1 MGGKGVNQQ
10 TLTVKGYA
18 TVSLPPDTIDVTLKL
33 TTRAKTYEQT
43 LSEMNDQIQELA
55 TCLATVG
62 FVKTEIKT
70 KRMEASLDREQV
82 KNEAGDY
89 VWVVIGY
96 VAECVQILSFDL
108 EISRVS
114 QVVTAL
120 KRCPAHPEFSLM
132 YRLKDQGQL
141 HTLLLEEAMKQA
153 MAAAHILAQSAKVSL
168 GRLLSIDYQGSPL
181 NVGEYGRLLAA
192 HDVSEK
198 MEIYPEDIEASDE
211 VTVVFEI
218 IT

>member
-1 MGGKGVNQQ
+1 
-10 TLTVKGYA
+10 
-18 TVSLPPDTIDVTLKL
+18 
-33 TTRAKTYEQT
+33 
-43 LSEMNDQIQELA
+43 
-55 TCLATVG
+55 
-62 FVKTEIKT
+62 
-70 KRMEASLDREQV
+70 
-82 KNEAGDY
+82 
-89 VWVVIGY
+89 
-96 VAECVQILSFDL
+96 
-108 EISRVS
+108 
-114 QVVTAL
+114 
-120 KRCPAHPEFSLM
+120 
-132 YRLKDQGQL
+132 
-141 HTLLLEEAMKQA
+141 MKQA